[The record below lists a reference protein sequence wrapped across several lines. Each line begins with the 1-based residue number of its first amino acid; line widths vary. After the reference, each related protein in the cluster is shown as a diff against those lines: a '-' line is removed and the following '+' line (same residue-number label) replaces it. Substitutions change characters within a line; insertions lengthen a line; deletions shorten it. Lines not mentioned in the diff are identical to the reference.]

1 MPSPENCYWNTV
13 LVKKKTELESIEDL
27 EILRMLE
34 MGHDVLM
41 VEVSDSSVAV
51 DTPEDLERVRG
62 LIND

>member
-1 MPSPENCYWNTV
+1 
-13 LVKKKTELESIEDL
+13 
-27 EILRMLE
+27 MLE